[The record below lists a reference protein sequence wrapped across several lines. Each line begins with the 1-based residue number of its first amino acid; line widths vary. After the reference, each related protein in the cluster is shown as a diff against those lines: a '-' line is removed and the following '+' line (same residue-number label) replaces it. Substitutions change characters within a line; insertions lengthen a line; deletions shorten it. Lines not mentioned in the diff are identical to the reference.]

1 MSDEV
6 AAEAPVETPAEAPVE
21 KAEKPVEA
29 KEAKPRTIDDD
40 LEDVLKKHGGYKFKA
55 AGKDRT
61 VTAAKDLGRMLSR
74 VGGIDDVAN
83 DAAKA
88 KEEAAALK
96 AKKDGIKKLKGAE
109 RARAIAEFFE
119 EDPTAMREHFAEDIL
134 ADVARQEERAKLSER
149 ERQMADE
156 LDQYKSKAQ
165 KLQEEQDRAERQR
178 EEEAFVARVQQTGER
193 LEKVAVGALTKAK
206 IPGAAAGLFLPAIA
220 RRLDRNERLGLGL
233 DEEELAGVVVEEHG
247 QLADQFYG
255 SLDVAALA
263 DRLEAQMQ
271 EDPDKPG
278 EKVSKLRALMRECA
292 RRIKAKTGAPVAAAP
307 VNGHRPPVQKLESDA
322 DKLNFWRR

>member
-1 MSDEV
+1 MSDE
-6 AAEAPVETPAEAPVE
+6 AAPVEAVETPTEAPVE
-21 KAEKPVEA
+21 KAPPVEA
-29 KEAKPRTIDDD
+29 KPEVDE
-40 LEDVLKKHGGYKFKA
+40 LEELLKKKPLKYKA
-55 AGKDRT
+55 AGKEKA
-61 VTAAKDLGRMLSR
+61 VTSSKDLARMLSR
-74 VGGIDDVAN
+74 IDGT
-83 DAAKA
+83 DAAASEALKA

-165 KLQEEQDRAERQR
+165 KLEEEQARAERQR
-178 EEEAFVARVQQTGER
+178 EEEAFVARVQQVGQK

-206 IPGAAAGLFLPAIA
+206 IPAEHAPKFLRVIG
-220 RRLDRNERLGLGL
+220 ERLSKNEKLGL
-233 DEEELAGVVVEEHG
+233 SLDEDEVAEVVMNEHGELA
-247 QLADQFYG
+247 DMFYG
-255 SLDVAALA
+255 SLEIPALA
-263 DRLEAQMQ
+263 DRLEAQVQ

-292 RRIKAKTGAPVAAAP
+292 RRIKAKTGAPVSIATNGLAA
-307 VNGHRPPVQKLESDA
+307 HRAPVQKLESDA